1 MKKLFLQA
9 PLLVCLLFSFSLNT
23 LAYTYSAAG
32 KEPLIDGREA
42 LLQAANNN
50 DFLAASKAYEKVE
63 ENVLYFKKEYGIDLD
78 TPMRN
83 ALKAKDAAMVSKML
97 NKIYVAEINRRLTG
111 AEKNINDY
119 QVAKVLVVKSKL
131 FLDLLTPQMPKELRQ
146 QANKAIQGALQAV
159 GNPGVFGVGAAPA
172 DPDSMKQSHELLMQA
187 LQTYQ

>member
-1 MKKLFLQA
+1 MRKIYLIA
-9 PLLVCLLFSFSLNT
+9 AMLLSLSLNT
-23 LAYTYSAAG
+23 QAYTYSAAG

-42 LLQAANNN
+42 LIQAANSN
-50 DFLAASKAYEKVE
+50 DFVAASKAYQKVE
-63 ENVLYFKKEYGIDLD
+63 EEVLYFKQEYGIDLD

-83 ALKAKDAAMVSKML
+83 ALKAKDASKVTKVL

-131 FLDLLTPQMPKELRQ
+131 FLDLLTPQMSAEQRE
-146 QANKAIQGALQAV
+146 QANEGIQGALKAV

-172 DPDSMKQSHELLMQA
+172 DPDTMKQSHTKLMQA
-187 LQTYQ
+187 LKIFQ